1 MKFLVSYLLLV
12 VLVAAHTPM
21 ARAQSE
27 IPTPI
32 GNRLVASSS
41 GILASAERMA
51 SMAEAEQ
58 DEMFVQRRR
67 SGALAGIG
75 GVLVAAGMVLALRPP
90 TCELVGSDHHD
101 RESFDL
107 SFGTAVWEHS
117 YNWAL
122 KDNRCDV
129 RVVERYTFTDN
140 IFPDFG
146 FTLNSVEY
154 RSDRSLLGDDAH
166 DFGNRRVESGWTKR
180 YAGLAMAGAGGALL
194 WFGLR
199 RVEVPFRVDMTTG
212 RGLRV
217 QASRSFGW

>member
-1 MKFLVSYLLLV
+1 MRFLVSCLV
-12 VLVAAHTPM
+12 VVVVMATHTPM

-27 IPTPI
+27 IPAPI
-32 GNRLVASSS
+32 GNRPAASSS

-67 SGALAGIG
+67 SGTLAGVGAALAAAGA
-75 GVLVAAGMVLALRPP
+75 VLVLRPP
-90 TCELVGSDHHD
+90 TCELVGSEHD
-101 RESFDL
+101 RESLDL
-107 SFGTAVWEHS
+107 FFGTAVWEHS

-122 KDNRCDV
+122 KDNRCDL

-140 IFPDFG
+140 LFPDFG
-146 FTLNSVEY
+146 FTSSSVEY
-154 RSDRSLLGDDAH
+154 RSDRNLLGDDAH
-166 DFGNRRVESGWTKR
+166 DFDGRMVESGWTKR

>member
-1 MKFLVSYLLLV
+1 MRFLVSCLV
-12 VLVAAHTPM
+12 VVVLMATHTRM

-27 IPTPI
+27 IPAPV
-32 GNRLVASSS
+32 GDRPAASSS

-67 SGALAGIG
+67 SGTLAGVG
-75 GVLVAAGMVLALRPP
+75 AALVATGAVLVLRPP
-90 TCELVGSDHHD
+90 SCTLEGSATGRDVVD
-101 RESFDL
+101 FEFFGWVDDWDYAAVL
-107 SFGTAVWEHS
+107 SSG
-117 YNWAL
+117 
-122 KDNRCDV
+122 RCDV
-129 RVVERYTFTDN
+129 RVLETTTWND
-140 IFPDFG
+140 G
-146 FTLNSVEY
+146 FVARSVEY
-154 RSDRSLLGDDAH
+154 QSDGSLLGRFSH
-166 DFGNRRVESGWTKR
+166 DFAGRTAKEGWPLR